1 MRKGT
6 LVLVR
11 HGESRLNKLNVFTGW
26 IDVALSELGIK
37 EAQNVARHC
46 HQFNYDVA
54 FTSHLERAH
63 ETLLIILSQ
72 QRKIGVFQHESHPK
86 YDVDNQAP
94 QSFHKK
100 VLPIYSSRALNERY
114 YGALQGL
121 NKKTVTK
128 KYGKEKVFKWRRGF
142 TENPPGGES
151 LKDVYQR
158 VIPYF
163 EERIFPYLTD
173 GKIVLIAGHGNT
185 LRAVIKFIEG
195 IDNEQIALID
205 LPFGHPIVYKFSKSK
220 FVRTGGRYNLA
231 RPLR

>member
-1 MRKGT
+1 MKKGT
-6 LVLVR
+6 LVLIR

-37 EAQNVARHC
+37 EAQDVATHC
-46 HQFNYDVA
+46 QHYNYDAA

-63 ETLLIILSQ
+63 ETLLIILSKQ
-72 QRKIGVFQHESHPK
+72 EKIGVFQHESHPK
-86 YDVDNQAP
+86 YDVGDHAP

-114 YGALQGL
+114 YGDLQGL
-121 NKKTVTK
+121 NKNMAAK
-128 KYGKEKVFKWRRGF
+128 KYGKEKVFEWRRGF
-142 TENPPGGES
+142 KARPPKGES

-163 EERIFPYLTD
+163 EERILPYLKD
-173 GKIVLIAGHGNT
+173 GKSILVAGHGNT
-185 LRAVIKFIEG
+185 LRAVIKFIEE
-195 IDNEQIALID
+195 IDDKKIALVD
-205 LPFGHPIVYKFSKSK
+205 LPFGHPIVYEFSKSK
-220 FVRTGGRYNLA
+220 FVRTGGQFNLA